1 MRKGARLPPKYA
13 DNLQFCNPS
22 SIVLYTEY
30 IQENRWREFKLMRC
44 LIRRWWHWIGTGK
57 PAPPPSTTWSLLY
70 FWWPALIQYRLTIS
84 LKKPPTKSQ
93 TPPRHPMTN
102 FNPGDSGGG
111 LSSPNGGSGPNPPRT
126 TLHCTWGQHGPGA
139 RVALLE
145 LGFPTHLRFSLIF
158 CQKVQCNSCKIL
170 APFSVD
176 PDCQIF
182 THSNATL
189 WWFFLSKV

>member
-1 MRKGARLPPKYA
+1 ML
-13 DNLQFCNPS
+13 
-22 SIVLYTEY
+22 
-30 IQENRWREFKLMRC
+30 C

-84 LKKPPTKSQ
+84 LKKSPTKSQ

-111 LSSPNGGSGPNPPRT
+111 LSSPHPPHPMEGLGPTPQGPP
-126 TLHCTWGQHGPGA
+126 CTAPGA
-139 RVALLE
+139 SMVPGHVWLCWN
-145 LGFPTHLRFSLIF
+145 LGLQHTSASLFFSVR
-158 CQKVQCNSCKIL
+158 KYSPVQCNSCKIL

-176 PDCQIF
+176 SDCQIF